1 VRLVDNHDNDGAGQ
15 AVCEAIYV
23 DTLRIDAGSRLIN
36 TSCKIYCNTLI
47 NNGTIDVPANVISM
61 QPTFCP
67 SDFDQSG
74 SVDGDDVI
82 GFFAAWD
89 NGDIAAD
96 FDQSGS
102 VDGDDVIGFF
112 AAWDAGC

>member
-1 VRLVDNHDNDGAGQ
+1 
-15 AVCEAIYV
+15 
-23 DTLRIDAGSRLIN
+23 LIN
-36 TSCKIYCNTLI
+36 TSCKIYYNTLI
-47 NNGTIDVPANVISM
+47 NNGTIDVPANIISM

-82 GFFAAWD
+82 GFFAVWD
-89 NGDIAAD
+89 NGDSAAD